1 MRFDR
6 TPKVEGL
13 RWTSRMQALHLS
25 RQDRA
30 RQKIERAYPLF
41 SDQIETPQALSVD
54 EERQR
59 RERLLYQ
66 SEHRMRDLY
75 AQQWRRLR
83 REYFACTPDMHA
95 RIMEAWKA
103 WRGPARPVC
112 FAYVIEQ
119 HNGVGE
125 EKSWRYRE
133 QEAAMVAR
141 IDAARAAQTALL

>member
-30 RQKIERAYPLF
+30 REKIERAYPLF
-41 SDQIETPQALSVD
+41 SDQIEVPQAVSVD
-54 EERQR
+54 EERER

-66 SEHRMRDLY
+66 SEQRMRDLY

-83 REYFACTPDMHA
+83 REYFACTPDVRA

-103 WRGPARPVC
+103 WRGPANPVC

-119 HNGVGE
+119 YNGVGE
-125 EKSWRYRE
+125 EKSRRHRE
-133 QEAAMVAR
+133 REAAMITR
-141 IDAARAAQTALL
+141 IDAARAAHTALL

>member
-30 RQKIERAYPLF
+30 REKIERAYPLF

-54 EERQR
+54 EERER

-66 SEHRMRDLY
+66 SEQRMRDLR

-83 REYFACTPDMHA
+83 REYFACTPGVRA
-95 RIMEAWKA
+95 RILEAWKA
-103 WRGPARPVC
+103 WRGPANPVC

-125 EKSWRYRE
+125 EKSRRHRE
-133 QEAAMVAR
+133 QEAAMIAR

>member
-13 RWTSRMQALHLS
+13 RWTPRMQALHLS
-25 RQDRA
+25 RQNRA
-30 RQKIERAYPLF
+30 RDRIERAYPLF
-41 SDQIETPQALSVD
+41 SDQIEVALALSVD
-54 EERQR
+54 EERER

-66 SEHRMRDLY
+66 SEQRMRDLY

-83 REYFACTPDMHA
+83 REYFACTPDVRA

-125 EKSWRYRE
+125 EKSRRYRE
-133 QEAAMVAR
+133 REAAMIAR
-141 IDAARAAQTALL
+141 IDAARAAQTALV

>member
-54 EERQR
+54 EERVR
-59 RERLLYQ
+59 RERLLCQ
-66 SEHRMRDLY
+66 SEQRMRDLY
-75 AQQWRRLR
+75 AQQWRRLP
-83 REYFACTPDMHA
+83 REYFACTSDVRA
-95 RIMEAWKA
+95 RIMGGLE
-103 WRGPARPVC
+103 G
-112 FAYVIEQ
+112 
-119 HNGVGE
+119 
-125 EKSWRYRE
+125 
-133 QEAAMVAR
+133 VAR
-141 IDAARAAQTALL
+141 SGQSCLFRLRDRAVQRRGRGEVPAAPRAGSGHDRPD